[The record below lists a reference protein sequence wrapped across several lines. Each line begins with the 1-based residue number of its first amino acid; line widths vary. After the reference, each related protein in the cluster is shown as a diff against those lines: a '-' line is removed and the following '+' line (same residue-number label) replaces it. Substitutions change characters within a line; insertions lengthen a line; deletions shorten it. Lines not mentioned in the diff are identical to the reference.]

1 MNREGHLLST
11 LLEGSQRSR
20 SPLPFAPYHYPPC
33 LPCNSFSPFLK
44 AWFIWLSNYYFSS
57 PEWLLRTHHWKEK
70 NGKNEAVLGSWWEYC
85 SEFIKNKED
94 LIREGFLSSLLPYL
108 ESTVSLHHVRPWKR
122 LLGWTRKISHFL
134 AMSSITQL
142 NTQPTAEDE
151 QQQQQQ
157 KIGEAS
163 KRAQIKMTEIR

>member
-20 SPLPFAPYHYPPC
+20 SPC
-33 LPCNSFSPFLK
+33 LPLTIIPLVLHAIPFH
-44 AWFIWLSNYYFSS
+44 LS
-57 PEWLLRTHHWKEK
+57 LRPGLSDWAITVSVPLSGCLGPITEREK
-70 NGKNEAVLGSWWEYC
+70 NGKNKAVLGSWWEYC

-94 LIREGFLSSLLPYL
+94 LIREGFLSSFLPYL
-108 ESTVSLHHVRPWKR
+108 ESIVSLHHVRPWKR